1 MLCIAIYEFWKVN
14 KSRTN
19 IEGRALIFKSTKR
32 GLEMCPIYYSCLGY
46 TLSDSHCDYV
56 LVLKYSC
63 WVEFPR
69 QHYYHHIGYAFSWMK
84 REPNN
89 KDPNYCFSILWWWLI
104 YAICTPRILH
114 VRDYLPVNQKF
125 SIRAFTAFDDR
136 KTDYSCTTTY
146 YFRFMWKELSK
157 FIHSFKLSNWKK
169 KKMQCEKKFVIKSL
183 IWFQ

>member
-1 MLCIAIYEFWKVN
+1 
-14 KSRTN
+14 
-19 IEGRALIFKSTKR
+19 
-32 GLEMCPIYYSCLGY
+32 MCPIYYSCLGY

-169 KKMQCEKKFVIKSL
+169 KKKMQCEKKFVIKSL
-183 IWFQ
+183 IWLQ

>member
-89 KDPNYCFSILWWWLI
+89 KDPNYCFFHFMMMTH
-104 YAICTPRILH
+104 ICDMYSAYTPCEGL
-114 VRDYLPVNQKF
+114 
-125 SIRAFTAFDDR
+125 FTREPKVFN
-136 KTDYSCTTTY
+136 KG
-146 YFRFMWKELSK
+146 F
-157 FIHSFKLSNWKK
+157 HSFW
-169 KKMQCEKKFVIKSL
+169 
-183 IWFQ
+183 W